1 MKPLYYDFH
10 IHSCLS
16 PCADNDMTPNNIAG
30 TAVLAGIDVMAL
42 TDHNTLKNCPAFF
55 SAAKRN
61 GIIPIAGAEVTT
73 SEDIHVVCLFEA
85 LEAGMEFDLFLDSK
99 RIKIPNRADIFG
111 EQLILDENDEVISTD
126 GFLLSNAT
134 GISIDNIAKIVS
146 SYNGVAYP
154 AHVDRQSNSVTAVL
168 GAFPDDPNFTCAEF
182 HDKTKIDTL
191 EALYP
196 EIRTRKKIVSSDAH
210 FLWDIR
216 DKDNKINIDTDPSY
230 PGEAVREIIKN
241 LRTESCR

>member
-1 MKPLYYDFH
+1 MKPFYYDLH
-10 IHSCLS
+10 VHSCLS

-30 TAVLAGIDVMAL
+30 TAVLAGIDIMAL

-55 SAAKRN
+55 IAAKRN

-73 SEDIHVVCLFEA
+73 SEDIHVVCLFES
-85 LEAGMEFDLFLDSK
+85 LEAGMEFDSFLDSR

-111 EQLILDENDEVISTD
+111 EQLITDENDEIISTD

-134 GISIDNIAKIVS
+134 EISIDNIAKIVY
-146 SYNGVAYP
+146 SYNGTVYP
-154 AHVDRQSNSVTAVL
+154 AHVDRQANSVTSVL
-168 GAFPDDPNFTCAEF
+168 GVFPDDPLFTCAEF
-182 HDKTKIDTL
+182 HDKSRIDDI

-196 EIRTRKKIVSSDAH
+196 EIRTRAKIVSSDAH

-216 DKDNKINIDTDPSY
+216 DGDNIISIDTDSSESEEIAR
-230 PGEAVREIIKN
+230 GIIKSI
-241 LRTESCR
+241 RTDNCR